1 LVIHLF
7 LVDRKVAQM
16 STDIIEFRQVK
27 LLATYL
33 EVCRRKHTDVEWFP
47 TVDEH
52 PLSDVELALRNT
64 KRPLDVLLHNILL
77 ELLVVSYYLSKL
89 PRAED
94 TETPRVV
101 RRLDDPNVVHAV
113 NLAVL
118 LQFSLQLF
126 AKPNHFDL
134 LVRFDLPHA

>member
-1 LVIHLF
+1 
-7 LVDRKVAQM
+7 M

-126 AKPNHFDL
+126 AQPNHFDL